1 MLGNHRKSRA
11 DYDELLTRVE
21 FNNYKASYLLL

>member
-1 MLGNHRKSRA
+1 MSGISQKSRA

-21 FNNYKASYLLL
+21 FNNYKASYLRM